1 MSFWADEEVYAS
13 PRAGGAASA
22 EQLERA
28 SLGSSQLRKT
38 RSMDASCL
46 DVRSLDRAA
55 SPIAAME
62 RARSDFN
69 LAASTHSLE
78 DGKINMILSIL
89 LHLLLL
95 GC

>member
-1 MSFWADEEVYAS
+1 MYAS

-55 SPIAAME
+55 SPIPAME

-78 DGKINMILSIL
+78 DGTFYYYKYD
-89 LHLLLL
+89 
-95 GC
+95 